1 MNRVFQRQNAEQSFL
16 MELSDSALRLKRK
29 EEGCTLSC
37 VDARKLRWFQLR
49 ASGSGQARL
58 EEINDPIYRQV
69 PLEGVAF
76 SFLSALRAPAATLDS
91 SGLTEE
97 SADPDDLN
105 PESLRHV
112 SEGLQVVPGAF
123 SLNGVFYFE
132 MWLVS
137 DFLFSALSSLVW
149 FL

>member
-1 MNRVFQRQNAEQSFL
+1 MGR
-16 MELSDSALRLKRK
+16 
-29 EEGCTLSC
+29 
-37 VDARKLRWFQLR
+37 AR
-49 ASGSGQARL
+49 S

-97 SADPDDLN
+97 SAGPDDLN

-123 SLNGVFYFE
+123 SLHGVFYFE

-149 FL
+149 FLSKIAPLLILSSRSQECRITVPTAFWVTHLT